1 MHQISENLIF
11 NTKSS
16 QIFSSAVR
24 CDCFGA
30 ILAVHFTI
38 KGTQSFPLIT
48 HLISLPKLSPNLSQ
62 ILSLSLSRFVQ
73 QKKGR
78 GRSEEASR
86 KLSFSWVISLVL
98 FLFFSPYL
106 FSLSVTCSKEEE
118 DTKGRRKKKKEKKKK
133 NKRRKMIFS
142 FK

>member
-11 NTKSS
+11 NTKSP
-16 QIFSSAVR
+16 QIFSTAVR

-30 ILAVHFTI
+30 ILAVHFII

-48 HLISLPKLSPNLSQ
+48 HLISLPKLSQTLSQ
-62 ILSLSLSRFVQ
+62 SLSNSVSLSRFVQ

-78 GRSEEASR
+78 RRSEEASR

-98 FLFFSPYL
+98 FLSFSPSL

-118 DTKGRRKKKKEKKKK
+118 DTKERKEEKE
-133 NKRRKMIFS
+133 
-142 FK
+142 